1 MIKCH
6 IKIGISNLRKTRKK
20 VKIMFFILFH
30 QAQDCDILVHEA
42 THEDEFAEDSDRKGH
57 R

>member
-1 MIKCH
+1 M
-6 IKIGISNLRKTRKK
+6 SYQNWNLKFEKNKK
-20 VKIMFFILFH
+20 EGENDFFILFH